1 MLKRSIGGLRR
12 MFSVETFKAAD
23 LKINTVKNTGV
34 AGCKDM
40 TFGSTNT
47 AHMFIA
53 DCVHGKWGTPEIMP
67 YAPMAIDPFN
77 STFHYA
83 VTCYEGMKVYLDKNG
98 KMRLFR
104 PDMNMKRMAIAM
116 DRLALAPFEGSE
128 MIKCIEEYCKIEKNW
143 IPSKIGES
151 LYLRPF
157 AFSMQNTLGVKPAL
171 SSRVMIIAS
180 PVANYFGTKELTP
193 IRLAICRD
201 YERGTPLSA
210 AGYKL
215 GANYAPTIKISGD
228 LKEKLGADQVLW
240 LHNDKILEVGACNIF
255 FLIEDSE
262 GKRELVTAPLD
273 GSILPGITRDTI
285 LKLEQEKQRVKVSE
299 RHLTITELKELS
311 KQGKVIE
318 IFGTGTAVCIM
329 PIAEISSHLFNNSC

>member
-1 MLKRSIGGLRR
+1 
-12 MFSVETFKAAD
+12 MFGVETFKAAD
-23 LKINTVKNTGV
+23 LKINRVDNAGV
-34 AGCKDM
+34 ASCKDM
-40 TFGSTNT
+40 TFGATHS
-47 AHMFIA
+47 AHMFIV

-67 YAPMAIDPFN
+67 YGPIAIDPFN
-77 STFHYA
+77 STLHYA
-83 VTCYEGMKVYLDKNG
+83 VTCFEGMKAYLDKNG
-98 KMRLFR
+98 KIRLFR
-104 PDMNMKRMAIAM
+104 PDMNMKRMATAM
-116 DRLALAPFEGSE
+116 ERLALAPFDSSE
-128 MIKCIEEYCKIEKNW
+128 MIKCIEEFVKVEKNW
-143 IPSKIGES
+143 IPSQVGQA

-157 AFSMQNTLGVKPAL
+157 AFSMENTLGVKPAS
-171 SSRVMIIAS
+171 SSRVMIVAS
-180 PVANYFGTKELTP
+180 PVANYFDDKELKP
-193 IRLAICRD
+193 IKLAICRS

-215 GANYAPTIKISGD
+215 GSNYAPTIKISGD

-240 LHNDKILEVGACNIF
+240 LHNDKTLEVGACNIF